1 MWPWVWRVGVTFL
14 NLPLAIPL
22 PAHEVLKAAEVCA
35 EYLQSAVVL
44 EVSKEFMKLRR
55 ILKFGTVKIYAHA
68 VSHTAL
74 IWIWNL
80 ECWLA
85 SRPWSCEGERSH
97 FKWLLPKTLQFSV
110 ILALENTL
118 LTFWIQALTSVRL
131 SFLSTLFLKLFAR
144 GRYWCERVW
153 NGRSGK
159 MKKQLIH

>member
-1 MWPWVWRVGVTFL
+1 MSVEGGCHLLESSLGRSPSCSWGM
-14 NLPLAIPL
+14 
-22 PAHEVLKAAEVCA
+22 KAVEVCA
-35 EYLQSAVVL
+35 EYLQSAMAL
-44 EVSKEFMKLRR
+44 EVSKGFMKLRR
-55 ILKFGTVKIYAHA
+55 ILKSGTVKICVHA

-80 ECWLA
+80 KCWLA
-85 SRPWSCEGERSH
+85 SGPWICEGERSH

-131 SFLSTLFLKLFAR
+131 SFLSTLFLKLFIR
-144 GRYWCERVW
+144 GWYWCERVW
-153 NGRSGK
+153 NRRSGK